1 MIGGDGINDE
11 SNKTAPPPIA
21 QYRAQYYAAYW
32 LSECVS
38 AKPRVALSASFPT
51 AQLRQHHDEQDDR
64 HNRGQQIGDG
74 LRGDYT
80 LIAGQPGADEQ
91 GNRHITPCLLIDST
105 KAPTA
110 LPADWKVQVVT
121 ITTATHTRLSS

>member
-11 SNKTAPPPIA
+11 SNKTAPLPLRNIA
-21 QYRAQYYAAYW
+21 RNITQRIGSPNACLLNLVLLYQR
-32 LSECVS
+32 
-38 AKPRVALSASFPT
+38 RFPT

-80 LIAGQPGADEQ
+80 
-91 GNRHITPCLLIDST
+91 
-105 KAPTA
+105 
-110 LPADWKVQVVT
+110 
-121 ITTATHTRLSS
+121 

>member
-80 LIAGQPGADEQ
+80 LMASREPT
-91 GNRHITPCLLIDST
+91 NRVIDSITPCLLIDST

>member
-80 LIAGQPGADEQ
+80 L
-91 GNRHITPCLLIDST
+91 LIDST